1 MISEYEFTVKQ
12 YFSHLEEDLERLK
25 TASKAFENDLE
36 ELLFYVFQVS
46 DLVSSLIRGADVIT
60 YLEAAND
67 DLKEALRKYPYH

>member
-1 MISEYEFTVKQ
+1 MIREYEFTVKQ
-12 YFSHLEEDLERLK
+12 YFSHPEEDLERLK

-36 ELLFYVFQVS
+36 ELLLYVFQKS
-46 DLVSSLIRGADVIT
+46 NLVSSLIRGTNVIT